1 LNLLIIISYGE
12 ILMFKEIKFNIV
24 EINDMVVNYSYIY
37 YKFILL

>member
-1 LNLLIIISYGE
+1 
-12 ILMFKEIKFNIV
+12 MFKEIKFNIV